1 MDLKDSVKTLGDAK
15 HTITHISKKHPLL
28 RWIPRRVTT
37 HGCQDLVT
45 TQLAIKENVITP
57 MVLVV
62 SLAFIQQS
70 EARIKFSS
78 HMDAKVCRHSDA
90 YQGLRHHSNRCQLH
104 NNRANG

>member
-1 MDLKDSVKTLGDAK
+1 MDAQDTAISQMDTKNLMTILMDLKDSVKTLGDAK

-37 HGCQDLVT
+37 HSCQDLVT

-62 SLAFIQQS
+62 SLAFI
-70 EARIKFSS
+70 
-78 HMDAKVCRHSDA
+78 
-90 YQGLRHHSNRCQLH
+90 
-104 NNRANG
+104 